1 MLNLS
6 QHLQEELNFHAASPD
21 LHHLCQQNMRTLK
34 LPRKSPVLF
43 SGLREQLFILGATF
57 ERLIYAAQ
65 SKEDIFNDEWK
76 CHIDPMDRL

>member
-1 MLNLS
+1 
-6 QHLQEELNFHAASPD
+6 
-21 LHHLCQQNMRTLK
+21 MRTLK
-34 LPRKSPVLF
+34 SSRKAPVLV
-43 SGLREQLFILGATF
+43 SGLRERLFTPGATF